1 MWGRGMPGAPF
12 IPAASSPGWVGLNDT
27 RTCTQCENP
36 QTRIGLKSALSSLPL
51 PATTTWPE
59 GVWDK
64 TVFSHGTMS
73 VLVFT
78 PRGRDYQTSHTWTI
92 SS

>member
-1 MWGRGMPGAPF
+1 M
-12 IPAASSPGWVGLNDT
+12 
-27 RTCTQCENP
+27 
-36 QTRIGLKSALSSLPL
+36 RIDLKSALSSHPL

-59 GVWDK
+59 GVWDE

-78 PRGRDYQTSHTWTI
+78 PLGRETQPPTLFVNE
-92 SS
+92 